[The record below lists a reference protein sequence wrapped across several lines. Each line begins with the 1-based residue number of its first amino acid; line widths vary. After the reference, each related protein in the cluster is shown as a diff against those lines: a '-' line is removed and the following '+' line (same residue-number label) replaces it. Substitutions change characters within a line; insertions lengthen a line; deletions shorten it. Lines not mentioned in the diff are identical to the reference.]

1 MDNETIP
8 LDSSSSSAEEP
19 LFILSLLNN
28 ELMSSSWKLSNKDY
42 KIGRS
47 SENNIILDD
56 ITVSRN
62 HALLSVNNE
71 YIKITDNNSTNG
83 IYINNVIKSDS
94 ELKSG
99 DKIQIGKYLI
109 AASVLLSGLALL
121 FFILKKDIYSPLKI
135 NNLLKIFFLSNLVF
149 LS

>member
-8 LDSSSSSAEEP
+8 IDSSSSSAEEP

-47 SENNIILDD
+47 SDNNIILDD

-62 HALLSVNNE
+62 HALLTVNNE
-71 YIKITDNNSTNG
+71 NIKIEDSNSTNG
-83 IYINNVIKSDS
+83 IYINLS
-94 ELKSG
+94 
-99 DKIQIGKYLI
+99 LI
-109 AASVLLSGLALL
+109 H
-121 FFILKKDIYSPLKI
+121 I
-135 NNLLKIFFLSNLVF
+135 
-149 LS
+149 

>member
-56 ITVSRN
+56 VTVSRN
-62 HALLSVNNE
+62 HALLSVNNGN
-71 YIKITDNNSTNG
+71 IKITDNNSTNG
-83 IYINNVIKSDS
+83 IYINNVIEIDY

-99 DKIQIGKYLI
+99 DKIQIGKYL
-109 AASVLLSGLALL
+109 LLLT
-121 FFILKKDIYSPLKI
+121 KVMK
-135 NNLLKIFFLSNLVF
+135 
-149 LS
+149 

>member
-28 ELMSSSWKLSNKDY
+28 ELMSSSWKLSTKDY

-47 SENNIILDD
+47 SDNNIILDD

-62 HALLSVNNE
+62 HALLSVNNKN
-71 YIKITDNNSTNG
+71 IKIKDNNSTNG
-83 IYINNVIKSDS
+83 IYINNIIQSDT

-99 DKIQIGKYLI
+99 DKIQIGKYL
-109 AASVLLSGLALL
+109 LLLTEVM
-121 FFILKKDIYSPLKI
+121 K
-135 NNLLKIFFLSNLVF
+135 
-149 LS
+149 

>member
-8 LDSSSSSAEEP
+8 LDTSSSSAEEP
-19 LFILSLLNN
+19 LYILSLLNN

-56 ITVSRN
+56 VTVSRN
-62 HALLSVNNE
+62 HALLSVNYEN
-71 YIKITDNNSTNG
+71 IKITDNNSTNG
-83 IYINNVIKSDS
+83 IYINNVIESDS

-99 DKIQIGKYLI
+99 DKIQIGKYL
-109 AASVLLSGLALL
+109 LLLTEVM
-121 FFILKKDIYSPLKI
+121 K
-135 NNLLKIFFLSNLVF
+135 
-149 LS
+149 

>member
-56 ITVSRN
+56 VTVSRN
-62 HALLSVNNE
+62 HALLSVNNKN
-71 YIKITDNNSTNG
+71 IKITDNNSTNG
-83 IYINNVIKSDS
+83 IYINNVIESDS

-99 DKIQIGKYLI
+99 DKIQIGKYL
-109 AASVLLSGLALL
+109 LLLTEVM
-121 FFILKKDIYSPLKI
+121 K
-135 NNLLKIFFLSNLVF
+135 
-149 LS
+149 

>member
-56 ITVSRN
+56 VTVSRN
-62 HALLSVNNE
+62 HALLSVNNGN
-71 YIKITDNNSTNG
+71 IKITDNNSTNG
-83 IYINNVIKSDS
+83 IYINNVIEIDY

-99 DKIQIGKYLI
+99 DKIQIGKYL
-109 AASVLLSGLALL
+109 LLLTKV
-121 FFILKKDIYSPLKI
+121 IK
-135 NNLLKIFFLSNLVF
+135 
-149 LS
+149 